1 MYKQDGIKN
10 IDFREEEDDDDLKLI
25 QPNNLDINQK
35 KEKPEKLQTELK
47 VIGNESYSS
56 SNQNEEQNNKQNIAT
71 HNNSDESISNKNDK
85 FESFFIYQNKNE
97 KEPYYILFLIIIFI
111 LSIIFYYL
119 IFKNN
124 KIETSPNQET
134 QKIKELKP
142 TDNIEPNKESN
153 PFEKIEPNKE
163 PQPSENVEPN
173 PSEKIEPNK
182 EPKPSEKVET
192 NPSEKVE
199 SSSIPTQEIPPVK
212 KRFDK
217 ETIKKDFKVLVN
229 KYEYLLDKN
238 ETIPEDSPIWIMW
251 YQGIKNAPELIKFC
265 VQSVI
270 INRGKHPVYI
280 IDKNNFKKYIDLPDY
295 ILKKFNERKFS
306 ITHFSDIIRMALL
319 SKHGGYWIDSTYFV
333 TIPLIYDNYSLFTLK
348 LTQCYPGTITKCRW
362 AGNFLGMPKNSF
374 LSVYAY
380 NAFLLYWKN
389 YDKLIDYFLIDEI
402 ILVGFDNA
410 PKLRTLIDKLPYIT
424 CNIFVLKN
432 LLSKE
437 LNHSDLKCLFNK
449 LNWKQNHQTSINSYK
464 TNYGYLIEKYKLD
477 YNNISNFADC
487 IK

>member
-10 IDFREEEDDDDLKLI
+10 IDFREEEDDDNLKLI

-71 HNNSDESISNKNDK
+71 HNNSDEFISNKNDK

-153 PFEKIEPNKE
+153 PF
-163 PQPSENVEPN
+163 
-173 PSEKIEPNK
+173 EKIEPNK

-348 LTQCYPGTITKCRW
+348 LT
-362 AGNFLGMPKNSF
+362 
-374 LSVYAY
+374 
-380 NAFLLYWKN
+380 
-389 YDKLIDYFLIDEI
+389 
-402 ILVGFDNA
+402 
-410 PKLRTLIDKLPYIT
+410 
-424 CNIFVLKN
+424 
-432 LLSKE
+432 
-437 LNHSDLKCLFNK
+437 
-449 LNWKQNHQTSINSYK
+449 
-464 TNYGYLIEKYKLD
+464 
-477 YNNISNFADC
+477 
-487 IK
+487 